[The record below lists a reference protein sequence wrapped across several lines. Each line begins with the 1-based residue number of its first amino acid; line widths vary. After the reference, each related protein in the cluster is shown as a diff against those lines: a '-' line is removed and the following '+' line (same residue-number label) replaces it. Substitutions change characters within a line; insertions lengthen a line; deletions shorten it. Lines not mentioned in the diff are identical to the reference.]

1 MRQLFQWR
9 LLLLHVFLQ
18 DSDFFVELL
27 VLFLEEGVGVGDLG
41 VSGLVMLE
49 EVELLFGE
57 VDGDFA

>member
-1 MRQLFQWR
+1 MRQVLQWR

-18 DSDFFVELL
+18 DGDLFVELL
-27 VLFLEEGVGVGDLG
+27 VLFLEEGVGVGDLDVG
-41 VSGLVMLE
+41 GLVVLE

>member
-27 VLFLEEGVGVGDLG
+27 VLFLEEGVGVRDLG
-41 VSGLVMLE
+41 VGGLVVLE